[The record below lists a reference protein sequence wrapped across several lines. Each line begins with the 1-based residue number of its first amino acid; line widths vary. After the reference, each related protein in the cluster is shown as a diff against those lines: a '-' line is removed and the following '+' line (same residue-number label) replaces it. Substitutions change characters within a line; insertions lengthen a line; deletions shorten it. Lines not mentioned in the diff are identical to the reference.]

1 MIIDHNNA
9 KEIVPIFD
17 ECARDLCCRTLLLIK
32 FHGITYGQCNDNGPA
47 NATVAR
53 LNRFTIIVIT
63 CAIVPMKRRYDCDVE
78 T

>member
-1 MIIDHNNA
+1 MIIDHSNA
-9 KEIVPIFD
+9 KELCRYSTNVRAIFV
-17 ECARDLCCRTLLLIK
+17 AVLLLIK
-32 FHGITYGQCNDNGPA
+32 FHGITYGQCNDNGLA

>member
-1 MIIDHNNA
+1 M
-9 KEIVPIFD
+9 
-17 ECARDLCCRTLLLIK
+17 
-32 FHGITYGQCNDNGPA
+32 GQCNDNGPV

-63 CAIVPMKRRYDCDVE
+63 GAIVPMKLRYDCDVE